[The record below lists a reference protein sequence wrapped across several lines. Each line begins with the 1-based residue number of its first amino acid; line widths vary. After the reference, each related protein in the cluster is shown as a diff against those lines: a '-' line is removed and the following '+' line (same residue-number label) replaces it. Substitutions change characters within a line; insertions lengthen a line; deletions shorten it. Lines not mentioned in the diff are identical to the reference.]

1 MLKEL
6 TEKEFNERAANGGI
20 IPVYREYLADMDTP
34 VSVLSRIG
42 ERDAFLLESV
52 AGCGSG
58 SRYSFL
64 GVDPVETVF
73 AKEGA
78 VFSRKQ
84 GGGIEFLTDADVLEA
99 LRRILGSRDFRADPS
114 LPPLQGGAI
123 GYLAYDYIST
133 FEPRVKL
140 APEADTPS
148 AAFMLTDTVL
158 VFDNLRRTVTVIVCV
173 DSADPDAYRRGR
185 ERIDEVYARFFLRE
199 RSMARPRGGAS
210 LEGFA
215 PEMTAEAFAEIV
227 AKCKQDILNGEC
239 IQIVPS
245 QKFTKESDAD
255 SVSLYRALRMVN
267 PSPYNIYMKIGDRT
281 LIGSSPEELVKLEG
295 RKCTT
300 CPIAGTR
307 PRGATPEEDA
317 ANERDLV
324 SDVKENAEHVMLVD
338 LGRNDLGRVSETGS
352 VKVSSFAHVERYSHV
367 MHLVSDVDAILA
379 DGRDAFDLLKATFP
393 AGTLSGA
400 PKVRAM
406 ELINEYE
413 PCARG
418 VYGGAIGYFSY
429 TGNLDLAITIRTLEM
444 RGNEIAVQ
452 AGAGIVFD
460 SVPEKEYEETLNKA
474 AAIFKTVELAAN
486 GLNLEK

>member
-73 AKEGA
+73 AKDGA

-140 APEADTPS
+140 TPEADTPS

-199 RSMARPRGGAS
+199 SVRSRPRGGAS
-210 LEGFA
+210 SGAFT
-215 PEMTAEAFAEIV
+215 PEMSADDFADIV

-295 RKCTT
+295 RIAYTA
-300 CPIAGTR
+300 PIA
-307 PRGATPEEDA
+307 AT
-317 ANERDLV
+317 
-324 SDVKENAEHVMLVD
+324 S
-338 LGRNDLGRVSETGS
+338 
-352 VKVSSFAHVERYSHV
+352 
-367 MHLVSDVDAILA
+367 
-379 DGRDAFDLLKATFP
+379 
-393 AGTLSGA
+393 
-400 PKVRAM
+400 
-406 ELINEYE
+406 
-413 PCARG
+413 
-418 VYGGAIGYFSY
+418 
-429 TGNLDLAITIRTLEM
+429 AITRRKFCAKSSSTQLCTAT
-444 RGNEIAVQ
+444 IA
-452 AGAGIVFD
+452 ATIKRLF
-460 SVPEKEYEETLNKA
+460 
-474 AAIFKTVELAAN
+474 AAITTI
-486 GLNLEK
+486 

>member
-6 TEKEFNERAANGGI
+6 TEKEFNERAVRGGI

-73 AKEGA
+73 AKDGA

-140 APEADTPS
+140 TPEADTPS

-173 DSADPDAYRRGR
+173 DSTDPDAYLRGR

-199 RSMARPRGGAS
+199 
-210 LEGFA
+210 
-215 PEMTAEAFAEIV
+215 
-227 AKCKQDILNGEC
+227 
-239 IQIVPS
+239 
-245 QKFTKESDAD
+245 
-255 SVSLYRALRMVN
+255 
-267 PSPYNIYMKIGDRT
+267 
-281 LIGSSPEELVKLEG
+281 
-295 RKCTT
+295 
-300 CPIAGTR
+300 
-307 PRGATPEEDA
+307 
-317 ANERDLV
+317 
-324 SDVKENAEHVMLVD
+324 
-338 LGRNDLGRVSETGS
+338 TGHKS
-352 VKVSSFAHVERYSHV
+352 
-367 MHLVSDVDAILA
+367 
-379 DGRDAFDLLKATFP
+379 
-393 AGTLSGA
+393 
-400 PKVRAM
+400 
-406 ELINEYE
+406 YE
-413 PCARG
+413 
-418 VYGGAIGYFSY
+418 
-429 TGNLDLAITIRTLEM
+429 
-444 RGNEIAVQ
+444 
-452 AGAGIVFD
+452 
-460 SVPEKEYEETLNKA
+460 
-474 AAIFKTVELAAN
+474 
-486 GLNLEK
+486 

>member
-6 TEKEFNERAANGGI
+6 TEEEYEKRAAEGGI
-20 IPVYREYLADMDTP
+20 IPIYREYLADMDTP
-34 VSVLSRIG
+34 VSVLARIG
-42 ERDAFLLESV
+42 DRDAFLLESV

-64 GVDPVETVF
+64 GVDPTETVF
-73 AKEGA
+73 AKDGA
-78 VFSRKQ
+78 VFSRKA
-84 GGGIEFLTDADVLEA
+84 GGGIEFLSDEDVLVA
-99 LRRILGSRDFRADPS
+99 LRRILGSRNFRADS
-114 LPPLQGGAI
+114 NLPPLQGGAI

-140 APEADTPS
+140 APEPDTPS

-158 VFDNLRRTVTVIVCV
+158 VFDNLRRTVTVIACV
-173 DSADPDAYRRGR
+173 DSGEPNAYRRGR

-199 RSMARPRGGAS
+199 RSMSRPRMGSGG
-210 LEGFA
+210 EKGFS
-215 PEMTAEAFAEIV
+215 PEMTADEFADIV
-227 AKCKQDILNGEC
+227 AKCKNDILNGEC

-267 PSPYNIYMKIGDRT
+267 PSPYNIYMKIGERT

-307 PRGATPEEDA
+307 PRGATAEEDA
-317 ANERDLV
+317 ENERELL
-324 SDVKENAEHVMLVD
+324 SDAKENAEHVMLVD

-367 MHLVSDVDAILA
+367 MQD
-379 DGRDAFDLLKATFP
+379 RK
-393 AGTLSGA
+393 
-400 PKVRAM
+400 
-406 ELINEYE
+406 
-413 PCARG
+413 
-418 VYGGAIGYFSY
+418 
-429 TGNLDLAITIRTLEM
+429 
-444 RGNEIAVQ
+444 
-452 AGAGIVFD
+452 
-460 SVPEKEYEETLNKA
+460 SV
-474 AAIFKTVELAAN
+474 V
-486 GLNLEK
+486 